1 MAQGRFYV
9 GTSGFMF
16 NVGKDA
22 FYPKELESKD
32 FLRYYSLVFPFV
44 ELETSWASGA
54 KSLSLSH
61 MVRNTNPDFLF
72 ALRIVVKEIRSPTNG
87 DVDGWQVDVEGLQAA
102 ASILAAEGR
111 LAAIVL
117 WLPHSF
123 VYTEK
128 NRLYLSQVCL
138 SLESFP
144 VAVEFG
150 NVAWRQE
157 RVHDELARRRISCVI
172 DDGPE
177 FDTLTPKQSPLTGDF
192 GYFRFEGK
200 AHELWWDADLAEEQ
214 GYDYTAQELKKKAFV
229 IDSLTR
235 KAKRVFIVF
244 ANNARGNS
252 TRNARKLA
260 EILRELA
267 G

>member
-54 KSLSLSH
+54 KSSSLLH
-61 MVRNTNPDFLF
+61 MVTKTNPDFLF
-72 ALRIVVKEIRSPTNG
+72 ALRTVVKEIRSPANG
-87 DVDGWQVDVEGLQAA
+87 DVDGWQVDVEGLQTA
-102 ASILAAEGR
+102 ASILTAEGR
-111 LAAIVL
+111 LATIVL
-117 WLPHSF
+117 RLPHSF
-123 VYTEK
+123 VYTER
-128 NRLYLSQVCL
+128 NRLYLSQVCS
-138 SLESFP
+138 SLDLFP
-144 VAVEFG
+144 LAVEFG
-150 NVAWRQE
+150 NDAWIQE
-157 RVHDELARRRISCVI
+157 RVLGELARRRISCVI

-177 FDTLTPKQSPLTGDF
+177 FDTLTPNQAPLTGDF

-200 AHELWWDADLAEEQ
+200 TRELWWDADLAEEH
-214 GYDYTAQELKKKAFV
+214 GYAYTAQELKKKAFV

-244 ANNARGNS
+244 ANKAEGDS

-260 EILRELA
+260 EILRGLA
-267 G
+267 E